1 MTKLGRMYRMRPAIA
16 VPYAPW
22 VEQVFSAKSVRYGGV
37 VRRSLHWVE
46 MEVGRASFED
56 EVRRRG
62 WHLVECNGQ
71 LVVFYTKRPITILF

>member
-1 MTKLGRMYRMRPAIA
+1 MYPLRPAIA
-16 VPYAPW
+16 LPSAPL
-22 VEQVFSAKSVRYGGV
+22 VDQVFSAKAVRYGGV

-46 MEVGRASFED
+46 AEVGRANFED

-71 LVVFYTKRPITILF
+71 LVVFCTKRPVNILF

>member
-1 MTKLGRMYRMRPAIA
+1 MSMLRPAI
-16 VPYAPW
+16 PLPSAPW
-22 VEQVFSAKSVRYGGV
+22 IDQVFSAKTVRFGGV

-46 MEVGRASFED
+46 AEVGRATFEA

-71 LVVFYTKRPITILF
+71 LVVFCTARPIQVLF

>member
-1 MTKLGRMYRMRPAIA
+1 MYPLRPAIA
-16 VPYAPW
+16 LPSAPW
-22 VEQVFSAKSVRYGGV
+22 VDQVFSAKAVRYGGV

-46 MEVGRASFED
+46 AEVGRANFED

-71 LVVFYTKRPITILF
+71 LVVFCTNRPVNILF

>member
-1 MTKLGRMYRMRPAIA
+1 MKMLRPAI
-16 VPYAPW
+16 PLPSAPW
-22 VEQVFSAKSVRYGGV
+22 VDQVFSAKTVRFGGV

-46 MEVGRASFED
+46 MEVGRATFEA

-71 LVVFYTKRPITILF
+71 LVVFCTTRPIQVLF

>member
-1 MTKLGRMYRMRPAIA
+1 MNHMRPAIA
-16 VPYAPW
+16 VPSAPW
-22 VEQVFSAKSVRYGGV
+22 VEQVFSAKTVRYGGV

-46 MEVGRASFED
+46 AEVGRAHFED

-71 LVVFYTKRPITILF
+71 LVVFCTRRPITILF

>member
-1 MTKLGRMYRMRPAIA
+1 MTHMRPVIA
-16 VPYAPW
+16 LPSAPW
-22 VEQVFSAKSVRYGGV
+22 VEQVFSAKAVRYGGV

-46 MEVGRASFED
+46 AEVGRTNFED

-71 LVVFYTKRPITILF
+71 LVVFCTKRPITILF